1 MSERERL
8 IELIGKAKYFGHET
22 FKDRF
27 SESVLERLADQL
39 LANGVIVPP
48 VKVGQMVYGISR
60 GVIIPIIVDKILYS
74 NDGIDFLGRNKQYF
88 GRSFIHIDV
97 NNGFGIEWYATK
109 EQAEKALK
117 GGAENEL

>member
-1 MSERERL
+1 MSERKKL
-8 IELIGKAKYFGHET
+8 IELIGKAKYYGHET
-22 FKDRF
+22 FADRF
-27 SESVLERLADQL
+27 IKSYLESLADHL

-48 VKVGQMVYGISR
+48 VKVGQTVYGISR

-74 NDGIDFLGRNKQYF
+74 NDGIDFLGRNEQYF
-88 GRSFIHIDV
+88 GRSLIHIDV

-117 GGAENEL
+117 GGAE